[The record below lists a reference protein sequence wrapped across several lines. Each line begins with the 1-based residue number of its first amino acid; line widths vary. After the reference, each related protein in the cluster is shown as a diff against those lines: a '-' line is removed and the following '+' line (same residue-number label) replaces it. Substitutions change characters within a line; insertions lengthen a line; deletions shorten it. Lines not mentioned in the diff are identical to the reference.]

1 MHEMELES
9 SKTNQTYIQLLIDS
23 SKMKMNVL
31 KELTLITE
39 QQEELLKKETFEEDL
54 FSQTISQKD
63 KLLNQLIDLDQGFER
78 IYSSVKDELTNNKH
92 RYEVEIRTLQE
103 YIASITDL
111 SVKLQALELRN
122 KTKLEAVLATKRRD
136 IRKSKVSSQ
145 TATNYYKTM
154 TNQHEVQS
162 FFYDK
167 KK

>member
-1 MHEMELES
+1 MELES

-122 KTKLEAVLATKRRD
+122 KTKLEAVLAIKRRD

>member
-122 KTKLEAVLATKRRD
+122 KTKLEAVLAIKRRD